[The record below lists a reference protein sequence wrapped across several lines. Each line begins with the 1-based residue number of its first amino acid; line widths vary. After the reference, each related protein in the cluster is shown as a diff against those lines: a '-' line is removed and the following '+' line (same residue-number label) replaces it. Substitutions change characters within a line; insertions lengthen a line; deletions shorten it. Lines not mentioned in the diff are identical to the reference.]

1 MEKIRLP
8 EDFTDRVMQKIEQ
21 RERAAARRT
30 RIITV
35 CGSILGA
42 VFVIAAAVA
51 VLDYFNIS
59 LNSLTIDI
67 PRLDIPGAVSGF
79 ISSVSDIMRKVITTP
94 SSPLLG
100 IVLAVFTLAFAGLWH
115 DRRHR
120 QDITTSVK

>member
-42 VFVIAAAVA
+42 MFVIAAAVA

-59 LNSLTIDI
+59 LNSLTIDL

>member
-59 LNSLTIDI
+59 LSTMTGDLHQFDI
-67 PRLDIPGAVSGF
+67 TGTLSGF
-79 ISSVSDIMRKVITTP
+79 ISGISSLMREVLSAP
-94 SSPLLG
+94 ANPLFG
-100 IVLAVFTLAFAGLWH
+100 IVFAVFIIACAGLWH
-115 DRRHR
+115 DRRN
-120 QDITTSVK
+120 SFCSE

>member
-1 MEKIRLP
+1 MENIRLP

-59 LNSLTIDI
+59 LSAMTGDLHKFDI
-67 PRLDIPGAVSGF
+67 TGTLSGF
-79 ISSVSDIMRKVITTP
+79 ISGISSLMREVLSAP
-94 SSPLLG
+94 ANPLFG
-100 IVLAVFTLAFAGLWH
+100 IVFAVFIIACAGLWH
-115 DRRHR
+115 DRRN
-120 QDITTSVK
+120 SFCSE

>member
-1 MEKIRLP
+1 MENIRLP

>member
-42 VFVIAAAVA
+42 VFVIAAAV
-51 VLDYFNIS
+51 VLLDYFNIS
-59 LNSLTIDI
+59 LSTMTGDLHKFDI
-67 PRLDIPGAVSGF
+67 TGTVSGF
-79 ISSVSDIMRKVITTP
+79 ISGISSLMREVLSAP
-94 SSPLLG
+94 ANPLFG
-100 IVLAVFTLAFAGLWH
+100 IVFAVFIIACAGLWH
-115 DRRHR
+115 DRRN
-120 QDITTSVK
+120 SFCSE

>member
-1 MEKIRLP
+1 MENIRLP

-51 VLDYFNIS
+51 VLDNFNIS
-59 LNSLTIDI
+59 LNSLTIDL

>member
-1 MEKIRLP
+1 MTGNN
-8 EDFTDRVMQKIEQ
+8 FTRKAYALLLLHVGI
-21 RERAAARRT
+21 AV
-30 RIITV
+30 V
-35 CGSILGA
+35 CGRHEGLLDGAGQYPADKVELAAGRRNRILTVTG
-42 VFVIAAAVA
+42 
-51 VLDYFNIS
+51 S
-59 LNSLTIDI
+59 
-67 PRLDIPGAVSGF
+67 IPGAVSGF

>member
-1 MEKIRLP
+1 MENIRLP

-21 RERAAARRT
+21 RERTAARRT

-59 LNSLTIDI
+59 PISLTIDL

>member
-59 LNSLTIDI
+59 LNSLTIDL

>member
-21 RERAAARRT
+21 RERAAARRSRVLAVT
-30 RIITV
+30 
-35 CGSILGA
+35 GSILGA
-42 VFVIAAAVA
+42 MFVIAAAVA

-59 LNSLTIDI
+59 LNSLTIDL

>member
-42 VFVIAAAVA
+42 VFVIAAAV
-51 VLDYFNIS
+51 VLLDYFNIS
-59 LNSLTIDI
+59 LSTMTGDLHKFDI
-67 PRLDIPGAVSGF
+67 TGTLSGF
-79 ISSVSDIMRKVITTP
+79 ISGISSLMREVLSAP
-94 SSPLLG
+94 ANPLFG
-100 IVLAVFTLAFAGLWH
+100 IVFAVFIIACTGLWH
-115 DRRHR
+115 DRRN
-120 QDITTSVK
+120 SFCSE

>member
-51 VLDYFNIS
+51 VLDNFNIS
-59 LNSLTIDI
+59 LNSLTIDL
-67 PRLDIPGAVSGF
+67 PRLDIPGAISGF